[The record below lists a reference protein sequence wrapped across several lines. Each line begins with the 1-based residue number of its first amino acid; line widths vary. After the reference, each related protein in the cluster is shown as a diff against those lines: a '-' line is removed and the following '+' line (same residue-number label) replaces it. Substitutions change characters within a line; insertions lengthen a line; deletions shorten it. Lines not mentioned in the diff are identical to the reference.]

1 MATHKAN
8 DSQSVVYGAAI
19 PFIVHPID
27 NGIHGLMNFSLR
39 PAMKKYIC
47 GPGQGNLAD
56 LDMCEEECNV
66 PEEGQCHTWN
76 GIVGFEEYLYVMCHS
91 YTTAQAYIGLI

>member
-1 MATHKAN
+1 MSKLLPT
-8 DSQSVVYGAAI
+8 VGYCAAVI

-27 NGIHGLMNFSLR
+27 NGIHALMNFSLR

-66 PEEGQCHTWN
+66 PEEGEPMYSRSLTFCGICKLLLACFCHC
-76 GIVGFEEYLYVMCHS
+76 LLACLL
-91 YTTAQAYIGLI
+91 A

>member
-1 MATHKAN
+1 
-8 DSQSVVYGAAI
+8 
-19 PFIVHPID
+19 
-27 NGIHGLMNFSLR
+27 MNFSLR

-66 PEEGQCHTWN
+66 SEEGQC
-76 GIVGFEEYLYVMCHS
+76 
-91 YTTAQAYIGLI
+91 QA